1 MIVFSLSLTRS
12 KPFAPEES
20 TLTIEDAVTLQSLFK
35 KINLLEHQRGLSRA
49 ASISFLLQAFVT
61 LRRPRCMRCQV
72 MLRTGRELFWLE
84 DGDEQRRRDAALKEG
99 GLIDEEEE
107 EREHRYDPIAAVESW
122 WLETGCGSRRERR

>member
-1 MIVFSLSLTRS
+1 MFSLFLTRS

-20 TLTIEDAVTLQSLFK
+20 TLNIEDVMTLRSLFT
-35 KINLLEHQRGLSRA
+35 KINLLEHQRSLSRTV
-49 ASISFLLQAFVT
+49 STSFLFQAFVT
-61 LRRPRCMRCQV
+61 LRRPRCLRCQV

-107 EREHRYDPIAAVESW
+107 ERRQIEEEEAVF
-122 WLETGCGSRRERR
+122 LLVA